1 MVSLPEHMVSAFGKY
16 MEPRNTADEV
26 LSANGLIDSIHKIGK
41 PGENILNEIE
51 LKMTF
56 FLL

>member
-1 MVSLPEHMVSAFGKY
+1 